1 VTCLNLADPR
11 PIEAAVEIRSLR
23 AVSRR
28 GAALAAAVLALGIA
42 AFAGDAWQVVIR
54 PTTGPAT
61 PIAVSLT
68 ALAGALA
75 GLLGAVTVLATDAGR
90 RRAERTERALRERAG
105 ETERVLHERAERAE
119 RALRER
125 QAELTGLAGTAGTH
139 LHAPLHTIAGYTD
152 LLLDDDRPGLDDTA
166 REFLHRIGRS
176 SERMLGLVDELL
188 AYAAAAEAALKLEPV
203 DTERLAR
210 DVAAAH
216 RDTAAERPSI
226 DLGELPLVT
235 ADGDLLRQ
243 VLDQLVAN
251 AVRFVRHGTAARI
264 TIGARE
270 LPDGWWRIE
279 VADRGIGVPQEHWE
293 RIFAPFHRT
302 PSADGFPGTGLGL
315 AVCRRIVTLHGGQ
328 IGVEPNPGG
337 GSVFWFTVSAT
348 GVTVPDAVPELALG

>member
-90 RRAERTERALRERAG
+90 RRAERT
-105 ETERVLHERAERAE
+105 E